1 VLAKLEHTLNYVNLW
16 LEGISL
22 QHVSPEKTKTT
33 ASITK
38 TAEAKAS

>member
-1 VLAKLEHTLNYVNLW
+1 YVNLW

-22 QHVSPEKTKTT
+22 QHVSPEKTT
-33 ASITK
+33 ASVTK